1 MFSRIAIVVL
11 SLLLS
16 ATAVAQKVA
25 PAPLV
30 NAQKPLFDRL
40 LSIEVDS
47 PQSGNSDQ
55 VVPLWASPDG
65 RLLAIV
71 ALSSNAGAPAL
82 PPSPAFGG
90 LSDFRIVDATDL
102 FSAGLRMRLGQGLHA
117 DVTLG
122 QISSTPLSY
131 GLAAQSD
138 CMTGNCW
145 GNSRGAARLTATSAN
160 IGLGWS
166 PALGEGLDLSFGLSW
181 LDGGSTQLPV
191 LSQTAMGALPIDL
204 SMVDV
209 PGIGSYKLNSARRLK
224 ARGAWQL
231 GHGSVIDL
239 TAALGRVQLSPFL
252 SGLAASGL
260 DLDQASLGLG
270 LANGS
275 VRGSIVGRV
284 TSVDEPGI
292 AGSRR
297 WSGLDLGVS
306 WRTPWRGEVT
316 VGAQNLWSAPL
327 DSSAPRDLDAS
338 QARTPYVQYRQDL

>member
-1 MFSRIAIVVL
+1 MLSRIAIVLL

-16 ATAVAQKVA
+16 ATAVAQRTA
-25 PAPLV
+25 PATLVTPQHPLV
-30 NAQKPLFDRL
+30 DRL

-47 PQSGNSDQ
+47 PQAGDSNQ

-71 ALSSNAGAPAL
+71 ALSSNSGAPAL

-102 FSAGLRMRLGQGLHA
+102 FSAGLRLRLGQGLRA
-117 DVTLG
+117 DVTMG
-122 QISSTPLSY
+122 QISSAPLSY
-131 GLAAQSD
+131 DVARHSD
-138 CMTGNCW
+138 CLPGTCW
-145 GNSRGAARLTATSAN
+145 GNPMQSGRQAAISAN

-166 PALGEGLDLSFGLSW
+166 PALADGLDLSFGLSW
-181 LDGGSTQLPV
+181 LDGRNTQLPV
-191 LSQTAMGALPIDL
+191 LSQTAMGASPIDL
-204 SMVDV
+204 TVLDL

-224 ARGAWQL
+224 ARGVWQL

-239 TAALGRVQLSPFL
+239 TAALGRVELSPFL

-260 DLDQASLGLG
+260 DLSQASLGLG
-270 LANGS
+270 VANGS

-284 TSVDEPGI
+284 TSVDGPGAI
-292 AGSRR
+292 GSRR

-327 DSSAPRDLDAS
+327 DPATSHELDAT

>member
-16 ATAVAQKVA
+16 ATAVAQMVA
-25 PAPLV
+25 PVSLV
-30 NAQKPLFDRL
+30 NSQRPLFERL
-40 LSIEVDS
+40 LSIEVAS
-47 PQSGNSDQ
+47 PSSGDSDQ

-122 QISSTPLSY
+122 QISSAPLSY
-131 GLAAQSD
+131 GLAAHSG
-138 CMTGNCW
+138 CLPGGCW
-145 GNSRGAARLTATSAN
+145 GNSRDAARPTAMTAN

-166 PALGEGLDLSFGLSW
+166 PALAEGLDLSFGLSW
-181 LDGGSTQLPV
+181 LEGRGTQLPV
-191 LSQTAMGALPIDL
+191 LSQTAVGALPIDL
-204 SMVDV
+204 SVLDV
-209 PGIGSYKLNSARRLK
+209 PGIGSYKLNSARRVK
-224 ARGAWQL
+224 ARGVWQL
-231 GHGSVIDL
+231 GNGSVVDL
-239 TAALGRVQLSPFL
+239 TAALGRVELSPFL

-260 DLDQASLGLG
+260 DLNQASLGLG
-270 LANGS
+270 VANGS

-292 AGSRR
+292 AGNRR

-327 DSSAPRDLDAS
+327 DPTAPRDLDAS